1 MLLSKKRMLMLLE
14 LQLTKPKQRPKL
26 LQELPKQ
33 KLRKPKPREP
43 LLLCKRT
50 SRLLLMSSKLNKE
63 KKRPEKLLRERLREN
78 KKKEKDLLLLLS
90 LMKNN
95 KNDNKT
101 LKRR

>member
-1 MLLSKKRMLMLLE
+1 
-14 LQLTKPKQRPKL
+14 
-26 LQELPKQ
+26 
-33 KLRKPKPREP
+33 
-43 LLLCKRT
+43 
-50 SRLLLMSSKLNKE
+50 MSSKLNKE